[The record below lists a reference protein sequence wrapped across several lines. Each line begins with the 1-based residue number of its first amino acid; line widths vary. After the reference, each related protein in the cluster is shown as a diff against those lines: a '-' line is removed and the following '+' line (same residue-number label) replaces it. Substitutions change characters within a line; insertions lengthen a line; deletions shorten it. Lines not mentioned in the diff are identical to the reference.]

1 MVEATNQTLRI
12 MGLNAIKPIIEFQ
25 TAMFRMYG
33 ETCELM
39 AKNCE
44 KGLET
49 FGKTIDPS
57 RQ

>member
-1 MVEATNQTLRI
+1 
-12 MGLNAIKPIIEFQ
+12 MGMTAIKPFIEFQ
-25 TAMFRMYG
+25 ATMLRMCS

-49 FGKTIDPS
+49 FGKTMDP
-57 RQ
+57 QQ

>member
-1 MVEATNQTLRI
+1 MVEATNQTLRL
-12 MGLNAIKPIIEFQ
+12 MGLTAIKPFFEFQ
-25 TAMFRMYG
+25 TAMFRACS

-39 AKNCE
+39 AKNYE

-49 FGKTIDPS
+49 FGKAVEP